1 MSKQQVIDKYGFFGN
16 YNFIKE
22 GRQQQ
27 VDEDRVKDLISFAVA
42 ENFSFILIDY
52 NKKVLYEC
60 CCDEDLNVQLGISTS
75 RKMRAVHHLFI
86 DKDDCGFDLN
96 VLQKFNSIIL
106 DYAFTD
112 KDDNDGFYY
121 FRFALEGRITDVQ
134 IDAIPFSFTSGKQ
147 LAKMLYVIRPCFRQK
162 DSRLSLVT
170 KTDRYIYDDKEGRFI
185 SAYCIHIS
193 DDEVEMLRLSGE
205 GYTEAEII
213 EKISFTPSAF
223 KKAKILL
230 FEKLK
235 VNSVS
240 KALREVYR
248 LGLLDRP
255 SIECLSLPP
264 TPDLSF
270 KDERVCNLIRFAF
283 LLGEAENMAILLTD
297 SQSNVIYASKTF
309 LHLINYDG
317 AGDLNDI
324 GSFFREHIY
333 ERDLSTLDAVTS
345 YAAQI
350 AKSSFRVDNN
360 KQYVVAYNFR
370 IVKELNSLLWLNAL
384 SRPVLFNQDDNP
396 DVYLNMFKP
405 VSTVGINRFSIRIL
419 ANGNTYI
426 YSDRKRAF
434 TLEDKY
440 QLKEVEIDI
449 IQLTADGC
457 TEQKV
462 ISRLNITIGL
472 LKHYKKSIF
481 HKMNVHSMNE
491 VVYIALECGLIH

>member
-1 MSKQQVIDKYGFFGN
+1 MNKEQVLDKYGFFGK

-27 VDEDRVKDLISFAVA
+27 VDEDRVKDLMSFAVA
-42 ENFSFILIDY
+42 DNFSFILVDY
-52 NKKVLYEC
+52 NKKILYEC
-60 CCDEDLNVQLGISTS
+60 CCDEDLNAQLGVSTS
-75 RKMRAVHHLFI
+75 RKMRAVHQLFI
-86 DKDDCGFDLN
+86 DKDDFGFDVH
-96 VLQKFNSIIL
+96 VLQKFNSMIL
-106 DYAFTD
+106 EYAITD
-112 KDDNDGFYY
+112 KDENEGFYY
-121 FRFALEGRITDVQ
+121 FMFTLEGRIIDLQ
-134 IDAIPFSFTSGKQ
+134 IDVIPFSFTSGKQ
-147 LAKMLYVIRPCFRQK
+147 LTKMLYIIRPSLGEK

-170 KTDRYIYDDKEGRFI
+170 KAGRYIYDDKESGFI
-185 SAYCIHIS
+185 SASYINIS
-193 DDEVEMLRLSGE
+193 ENEIEMLRLSGE
-205 GYTEAEII
+205 GYTESEII
-213 EKISFTPSAF
+213 AKINFTPSAF

-230 FEKLK
+230 FEKLR

-255 SIECLSLPP
+255 SKESMSLPP
-264 TPDLSF
+264 IPALLF
-270 KDERVCNLIRFAF
+270 NDERVCNLIRFAF

-297 SQSNVIYASKTF
+297 SHSNVIYASKTF

-317 AGDLNDI
+317 TDDLNDI
-324 GSFFREHIY
+324 GLFFREYIY
-333 ERDLSTLDAVTS
+333 ERDLSTLDAVAG

-370 IVKELNSLLWLNAL
+370 IVKDLNSLLWLSAL
-384 SRPVLFNQDDNP
+384 SRPVLFDQNDNP
-396 DVYLNMFKP
+396 HVYLNLFKP
-405 VSTVGINRFSIRIL
+405 VSAVGINRFSIRIL

-457 TEQKV
+457 TEQKI